1 MAMTRRT
8 WELIIVVTGVVVEVL
23 KIFKDKFKNGG
34 GKTNDSPG
42 SSEKK

>member
-1 MAMTRRT
+1 MAMTKRT

-34 GKTNDSPG
+34 GNKNDSSG
-42 SSEKK
+42 SSKKE